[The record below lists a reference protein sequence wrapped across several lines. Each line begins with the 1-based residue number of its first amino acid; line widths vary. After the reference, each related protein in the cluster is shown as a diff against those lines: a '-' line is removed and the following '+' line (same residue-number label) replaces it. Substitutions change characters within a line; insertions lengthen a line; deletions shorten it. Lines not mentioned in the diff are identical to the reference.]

1 MAAIKLTVP
10 NRQELVNKLIAKRT
24 TEELNVY
31 ADEIVQACNTIERI
45 TQELF
50 KANNLVKLP

>member
-24 TEELNVY
+24 TEELNMY